1 MLMKY
6 YVFSN
11 VENSCAASYFCE
23 NHDVFQDNLKKKVK
37 QQHLLK
43 TEILCKIINLV
54 TATFDQFNAFLMNTS
69 NDIFQKS

>member
-1 MLMKY
+1 MLKTVVLLHIFVKTMM
-6 YVFSN
+6 F
-11 VENSCAASYFCE
+11 
-23 NHDVFQDNLKKKVK
+23 FQDNLMKKVK

-43 TEILCKIINLV
+43 TEILCTIINLV